1 MEHIYAEDKTIHN
14 TDFTQNPLTKGEYE
28 CCTFINCDFSNSD
41 LAEIIFVECV
51 FEGCIDP
58 EINRI
63 KKAYLEYGINLRKGA
78 FDFMSDKI

>member
-1 MEHIYAEDKTIHN
+1 MQRIKLFIIPILYKILS
-14 TDFTQNPLTKGEYE
+14 QKEYE

-63 KKAYLEYGINLRKGA
+63 KKAKFSLGEYFKKNKEKEI
-78 FDFMSDKI
+78 